1 MDTMRKIVL
10 GFIAFS
16 LMAISLNA
24 QDDPGKAYKN
34 ATRDLS
40 TYNLDPQNNLAKL
53 QEAKAA
59 IDVAITGNEEKM
71 DARVWNSRAE
81 IYNALVSNEVN
92 RLYIDQSHVLPPEL
106 ENYAVEAMKSA
117 RKAMELADKKYMTKD
132 ALTNLTETGRYFSAI
147 GNQRLQTSDYAG
159 AYKPM
164 KFFLDVD
171 AELRANGAD
180 PLMESDIDV
189 SNQQFVT
196 AFCAHQAGDDTV
208 AKNLLHQLY
217 EKDHSEP
224 LVYSMYFDILIKEE
238 NEAEAMRIME
248 AGKAKFPG
256 NTELLISEIN
266 FFLRENR
273 LDELVGKL
281 QMAIDKEPTNVSL
294 YTTLGSVYDQL
305 FQRELSAGNEELS
318 TKYFNEALKFF
329 NQALEREPD
338 FADAIYSIGAL
349 YYNKAAAT
357 SQEMKAL
364 EDDIS
369 KEGLKRYNEKKD
381 EMYGYFD
388 KALPYF
394 EKVEAMNPN
403 DQNTLIALKEIFAK
417 KDDIEL
423 SNEFKRRL
431 EVIQEGG
438 SNEKSYFKL

>member
-1 MDTMRKIVL
+1 MRKVVL
-10 GFIAFS
+10 GLIAFS
-16 LMAISLNA
+16 LVAISLNA
-24 QDDPGKAYKN
+24 QEDPGKAYKT

-40 TYNLDPQNNLAKL
+40 TYNLDPQNNMAKL
-53 QEAKAA
+53 QEAKSA
-59 IDVAITGNEEKM
+59 IDVAITGDEEKM

-81 IYNALVSNEVN
+81 IYNALVGTEVN
-92 RLYIDQSHVLPPEL
+92 KLYIDQSHVLPPDL
-106 ENYAVEAMKSA
+106 ETYAVEALKSA
-117 RKAMELADKKYMTKD
+117 RKALELADKKYLTKE
-132 ALTNLTETGRYFSAI
+132 ALDNMTETGRFFSAI
-147 GNQRLQTSDYAG
+147 GNQRLQSGDYAA

-164 KFFLDVD
+164 KFFLDID

-196 AFCAHQAGDDTV
+196 AFCAYQAGDNTV
-208 AKNLLHQLY
+208 TKNLLHQLY
-217 EKDHSEP
+217 EKGHNEP
-224 LVYSMYFDILIKEE
+224 LVYSLYFDILIQEG

-281 QMAIDKEPTNVSL
+281 QMAIDKEPNNVSL

-318 TKYFNEALKFF
+318 TKYFDEALKYF
-329 NQALEREPD
+329 NQALEREPN

-349 YYNKAAAT
+349 YYNKAAAI

-369 KEGLKRYNEKKD
+369 KEGLKRYNAKKD
-381 EMYGYFD
+381 EMYSFFD

-431 EVIQEGG
+431 EVIQGGG
-438 SNEKSYFKL
+438 SNDASYFNQ